1 MVLNQNEIKKNKT
14 KGIVYYD
21 PLYNYHHILRYKDN
35 LIKMVILNPKT
46 SHDVIKKD
54 CLALIKKGFV
64 IKNKDY
70 LQKLKIDI

>member
-1 MVLNQNEIKKNKT
+1 MVLSKNEIKKNKT

-21 PLYNYHHILRYKDN
+21 PLYNSFHLLRYKDS

-46 SHDVIKKD
+46 SHDVIRKD
-54 CLALIKKGFV
+54 CLSLIKKGFI
-64 IKNKDY
+64 IKNKEY